1 MKKIALIGS
10 SGAGK
15 STLSRELTEL
25 LSIPVYHLDQLN
37 WRAGWEEVSRDE
49 QIRLQDEIFE
59 KDEWII
65 DGNYGGTLSKRM
77 EEADTILFFDF
88 PRLLCITRAAKRVLK
103 YRNTVR
109 PDMAEGCSERFDLE
123 FFKYIWKFP
132 EQKTPHI
139 INRLRELPSDKRV
152 VHFRKPSDVERFL
165 ENLIKKQAQKK

>member
-15 STLSRELTEL
+15 STLSRELTAM

-37 WRAGWEEVSRDE
+37 WREGCEEVSREE

-59 KDEWII
+59 KEEWII
-65 DGNYGGTLSKRM
+65 DGNYGGTLSKRV

-88 PRLLCITRAAKRVLK
+88 PRMLCMTRAAKRVLK

-109 PDMAEGCSERFDLE
+109 PDMAEGCPERFDYE
-123 FFKYIWKFP
+123 FFKYIWNFP

-139 INRLRELPSDKRV
+139 VKRLRELPSDKRV
-152 VHFRKPSDVERFL
+152 VHFNKPSDVERFL
-165 ENLIKKQAQKK
+165 STLRKKQAQIK